1 MADFHFLRP
10 YWFLALIPL
19 IAIIWSLRH
28 IKLNS
33 SGWMNLLPDHLANH
47 LLVGSEQK
55 APLPVLLIAICWLI
69 SVIALAGPTWQKQ
82 PQPVFEAQAGKVI
95 VLDLSMSM
103 RADDIKPDRLTMAR
117 FKAIEIARH
126 IKEGDLGLI
135 AYAGDAFTI
144 SPLTPD
150 NKNIINQIPS
160 LSPEIMPVMGSNGL
174 LAIEQAI
181 ELLSQAGYA
190 QGDIFW
196 LTDGIHNDEY
206 TSIQKMLADTQYRLL
221 TLGVG
226 TAEGAPIKLTT
237 GELLKDA
244 RGSIVVPKLHNNPLQ
259 QLSKINQG
267 YYQDIKPGDSDIETL
282 VSKMQS
288 AEKIKQQQ
296 AKHKLGDQWQEAGP
310 WLVLALLPLAAYAF
324 RKGLIYLLVVGF
336 LTAPGSFKVS
346 ANPLDTV
353 FSTRDQQAYQ
363 ALESAD
369 YEQALKLA
377 ENKKIKAAALFKQGQ
392 YEQAVEAYDGINEAD
407 ALYNKANA
415 YANLGEL
422 DKAIE
427 TYEQALKQQPD
438 FEKAKKNKALAE
450 QLKQQQEQQ
459 QNQDQ
464 GSDQNQDQNQQ
475 QGSDQSQQQNQN
487 QNSEQGNQQQD
498 SDQNQQQNP
507 DQNAEQNNQQQDSD
521 SNAEQNAEQN
531 QDSQQQNA
539 QDHQQSH
546 RSAQDM
552 ADQQAEQ
559 ENQQA
564 QAQQPEQSESE
575 QTQTAESAKAQ
586 QSEAE
591 NQPGEQNEQAAAA
604 QPRELTPEQR
614 AEQEKNEIYRQLLNK
629 VEDDPSYLI
638 RRKMQLEYE
647 KRRRSNAPKGVTQPW

>member
-10 YWFLALIPL
+10 YWFFALIPL

-33 SGWMNLLPDHLANH
+33 SGWLNILPNHLANH

-55 APLPVLLIAICWLI
+55 APLPVLLIAITWLI

-103 RADDIKPDRLTMAR
+103 RSDDIKPDRLTMAR
-117 FKAIEIARH
+117 FKAIEIARQ

-174 LAIEQAI
+174 LAIDQAV
-181 ELLSQAGYA
+181 ELLSQAGYQ

-196 LTDGIHNDEY
+196 LTDGIHSDEY
-206 TSIQKMLADTQYRLL
+206 SSIQKTIADTQYRLL

-226 TAEGAPIKLTT
+226 TQEGAPIKLQT

-244 RGSIVVPKLHNNPLQ
+244 RGSIVVPKLHNNQLK

-267 YYQDIKPGDSDIETL
+267 YYQDISAGDNDIETL
-282 VSKMQS
+282 ISKMQS
-288 AEKIKQQQ
+288 AEKIKQEQ

-310 WLVLALLPLAAYAF
+310 WFVLALLPLAAYAF
-324 RKGLIYLLVVGF
+324 RKGLIYLILVGF
-336 LTAPGSFKVS
+336 LSVPTSFKVS
-346 ANPLDTV
+346 ANPLDNA
-353 FSTRDQQAYQ
+353 FSTRDQQAYE
-363 ALESAD
+363 ALKSSNF
-369 YEQALKLA
+369 EQASELA
-377 ENKKIKAAALFKQGQ
+377 EDKKLKAAALFKQGQ
-392 YEQAVEAYDGINEAD
+392 YEKAIEAYDNLNDAD

-438 FEKAKKNKALAE
+438 FEKAKNNKALAE
-450 QLKQQQEQQ
+450 KLKQQQEQQ
-459 QNQDQ
+459 QNSDQNSEQNSDQNSDQNSEQNNQGQQSQNSQEQNNDQNGQSQDQ
-464 GSDQNQDQNQQ
+464 QNNSEQNQSSEQHSEQNSEQSQNQDQ
-475 QGSDQSQQQNQN
+475 
-487 QNSEQGNQQQD
+487 QNSQ
-498 SDQNQQQNP
+498 
-507 DQNAEQNNQQQDSD
+507 EQNN
-521 SNAEQNAEQN
+521 
-531 QDSQQQNA
+531 
-539 QDHQQSH
+539 QSH

-552 ADQQAEQ
+552 AEQQEQ
-559 ENQQA
+559 EQQ
-564 QAQQPEQSESE
+564 QTQSESE
-575 QTQTAESAKAQ
+575 SNEQNTDSAQ
-586 QSEAE
+586 QPQA
-591 NQPGEQNEQAAAA
+591 QPAPSQNGEQNGKQSENEQVTA